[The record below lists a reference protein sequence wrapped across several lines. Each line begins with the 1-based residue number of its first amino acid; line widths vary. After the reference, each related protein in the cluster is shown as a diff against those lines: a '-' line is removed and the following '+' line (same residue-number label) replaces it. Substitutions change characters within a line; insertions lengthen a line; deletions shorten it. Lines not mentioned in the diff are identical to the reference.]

1 MRLIC
6 LVQDK
11 TVLLANN
18 YIFCMSFCMS
28 FMRLSTKSKT
38 TIKASK
44 LTKHAKGE
52 LLKLFEFFSGIFSE
66 ISRLF

>member
-18 YIFCMSFCMS
+18 HMFCMSFCMS
-28 FMRLSTKSKT
+28 FMRLNTRSKT
-38 TIKASK
+38 TIKAGK
-44 LTKHAKGE
+44 FTKHTKGG
-52 LLKLFEFFSGIFSE
+52 LLKLF
-66 ISRLF
+66 